1 MALKNVFSFL
11 ETAPKHCSQDSS
23 KVQQRQE
30 QKRDQTGPSCVRE
43 VGGSQ
48 REGKYSFNAKQ
59 QGRLYAEA
67 GTGNLILAERLPSV
81 CQAPGAP
88 GASPVLSHYLSLGFP

>member
-67 GTGNLILAERLPSV
+67 GTENLILAERLPSSR
-81 CQAPGAP
+81 CTRCFTCIITLPQ
-88 GASPVLSHYLSLGFP
+88 SGFPLK